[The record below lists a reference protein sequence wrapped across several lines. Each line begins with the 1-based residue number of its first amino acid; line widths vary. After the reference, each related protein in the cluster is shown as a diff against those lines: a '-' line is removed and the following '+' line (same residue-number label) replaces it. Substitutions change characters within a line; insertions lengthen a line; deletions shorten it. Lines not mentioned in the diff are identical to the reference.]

1 MLARINDEV
10 GLLLALLF
18 GVVTALAAASRGR
31 NPIGWFLL
39 GVFFSCFALILLFVL
54 PDLKVEQQRH
64 DDHALETRRLREQ
77 LAKERMVADQR
88 HQHVERRLGSHDQ
101 ALGIDTREPPPLTN
115 TAPPLLPDVAWFYA
129 PARERLGPVS
139 AATIR
144 HLLQTRAIDGNTL
157 VWCEGMQDWAA
168 ARSTPEFAGDC
179 A

>member
-1 MLARINDEV
+1 MLARIDEAGV
-10 GLLLALLF
+10 LLALLF
-18 GVVTALAAASRGR
+18 AVATALLASSRGR
-31 NPIGWFLL
+31 NPVAWFLL
-39 GVFFSCFALILLFVL
+39 GFLFSCFALILLLVL

-64 DDHALETRRLREQ
+64 DEHAIETRRLREQ

-88 HQHVERRLGSHDQ
+88 HQHVERRLGNHDQ
-101 ALGIDTREPPPLTN
+101 ALGIDTREPPPLTHD
-115 TAPPLLPDVAWFYA
+115 TPPLLPDVGWFYA

-144 HLLQTRAIDGNTL
+144 HLLQTKAIDGNTL
-157 VWCEGMQDWAA
+157 VWCEGMKDWAP